1 MEKKPRNF
9 FFRNGKRFGNIHPNF
24 PVKLPKQYQNT
35 SETAQQ
41 QQIRPRKLFSHGTLL
56 LTTAYIHMKVVP
68 AVHGKYL
75 LNPTHIDT
83 IFPKLWTRASPH
95 CQHFRVNC

>member
-1 MEKKPRNF
+1 M
-9 FFRNGKRFGNIHPNF
+9 
-24 PVKLPKQYQNT
+24 
-35 SETAQQ
+35 AQQ
-41 QQIRPRKLFSHGTLL
+41 QQIQPRKLFSHGTLL

-95 CQHFRVNC
+95 CQHFRVNSNFSPILLSKKINMYYIFNSQQQ

>member
-1 MEKKPRNF
+1 MAK
-9 FFRNGKRFGNIHPNF
+9 
-24 PVKLPKQYQNT
+24 
-35 SETAQQ
+35 Q

-68 AVHGKYL
+68 AVPGKYL

-95 CQHFRVNC
+95 GKQFRVNW